1 MSKPTPGGYMTC
13 GWTGVC
19 RPAFRKAPSS
29 NYWKLLSYPLLW
41 WILAEN
47 HLFFAIF
54 RQFLDNPPLF
64 MENLPKKGPLF
75 REFGAQKPT
84 HMGGTYPYPQ
94 HVMYPPP
101 RKPTH
106 ERSNIDGSGNNQMN
120 EWIKWIRNVFI
131 HKEDRQTLKS
141 AMGKLIRIWKSK
153 SEIWHTKEQIWRVKC
168 RKQSNENTIKWIN

>member
-1 MSKPTPGGYMTC
+1 MTDTHNSKIYIFLRKSNIDVCPRGGGGGEYMTC

-19 RPAFRKAPSS
+19 RPVFRKVPSS
-29 NYWKLLSYPLLW
+29 NYRKLQSYPLLW

-47 HLFFAIF
+47 HPFVAIF

-94 HVMYPPP
+94 HVMYPPGHLSHIWCQATTP
-101 RKPTH
+101 ARFQCFLPPCLAW
-106 ERSNIDGSGNNQMN
+106 NY
-120 EWIKWIRNVFI
+120 IKDLANLF
-131 HKEDRQTLKS
+131 
-141 AMGKLIRIWKSK
+141 M
-153 SEIWHTKEQIWRVKC
+153 
-168 RKQSNENTIKWIN
+168 

>member
-1 MSKPTPGGYMTC
+1 MTC

-19 RPAFRKAPSS
+19 RPVFKKVPSS
-29 NYWKLLSYPLLW
+29 NYRKLPSYPLLW

-47 HLFFAIF
+47 HPFSAIF
-54 RQFLDNPPLF
+54 HQFLDNPPLF

-101 RKPTH
+101 GAEWTPWYTSMKCAQNLGPFGSHYGFYRWLGNANRRKMAFDLML
-106 ERSNIDGSGNNQMN
+106 ILQKMN
-120 EWIKWIRNVFI
+120 WEIENKHFADLIWSFLKVF
-131 HKEDRQTLKS
+131 
-141 AMGKLIRIWKSK
+141 
-153 SEIWHTKEQIWRVKC
+153 
-168 RKQSNENTIKWIN
+168 KQ